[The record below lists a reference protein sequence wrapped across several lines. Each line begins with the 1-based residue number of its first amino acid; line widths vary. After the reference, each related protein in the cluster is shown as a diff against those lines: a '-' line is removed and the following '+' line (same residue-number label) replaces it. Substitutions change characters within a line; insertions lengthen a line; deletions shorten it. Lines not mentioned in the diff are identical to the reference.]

1 MKILWRKKS
10 YDKAIFDIVKTRY
23 KKNDLISTL
32 VANRGINEDEVESFL
47 KPDING
53 FYSPFDLPNMDKAVT
68 RIIDAINKK
77 ENILIF
83 GDYDVDGMTST
94 TVLYKYLTER
104 GLNPKYYIPNKI
116 DEGYGL
122 SVESIDN
129 ILDEYKDKDKIDLII
144 TVDCGITSLEE
155 VEYAKENGLDIII
168 TDHHE
173 PLEELPDAIAVV
185 DPKIESNLNKA
196 KFRELAGVGVA
207 FKLIVGIS
215 EKLNLD
221 QNSYLKYLDIVA
233 LGTISDIVPML
244 SENRIIQKNGLEMFK
259 KSSNPAISLLYNKYI
274 NEFNESTISFQI
286 APRINASGRL
296 GKEEVAMKFLLS
308 KTESEAEKYFNIL
321 DEINEERKLLSNK
334 IYDEAV
340 FEIKENNL
348 QDKSIIIL
356 VNKEWHSGVTG
367 IVASKIVDQFKR
379 PIIVFSIEDGVAKGS
394 GRTIPGVNIYNL
406 VKTADEL
413 LLEFGGHEK
422 AVGLSLEEDKISK
435 LKEILEEKI
444 CEKPLEMIVEY
455 DYEIDFR
462 TITYDTLKEIEEIS
476 PFGEKNAKPD
486 FLFRNIEVTSINV
499 YGSMLKLGLRQNGI
513 NLIGIGFGLG
523 LKQED
528 LKTKLNIGDKIYLI
542 GKIEENIYMD
552 RSSIQINMKEYNLLK
567 NRV

>member
-47 KPDING
+47 KPDIKG
-53 FYSPFDLPNMDKAVT
+53 FYSPFDLPNMDKAAS

-129 ILDEYKDKDKIDLII
+129 ILDEYKGENKINLII

-379 PIIVFSIEDGVAKGS
+379 PTIVFSIEDGVAKGS

-486 FLFRNIEVTSINV
+486 FLFRNVEVTSINV

-552 RSSIQINMKEYNLLK
+552 RSTIQINMKEYNLLK